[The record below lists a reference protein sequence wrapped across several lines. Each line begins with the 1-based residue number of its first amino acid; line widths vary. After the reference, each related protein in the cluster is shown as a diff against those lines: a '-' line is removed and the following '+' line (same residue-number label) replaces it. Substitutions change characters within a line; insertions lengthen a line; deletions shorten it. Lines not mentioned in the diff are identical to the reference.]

1 MEAKEKLAIDD
12 FQKTM
17 EGIWSSTINL
27 EIIDEA
33 QMTYKNMEDIVS
45 NITPTAEIVKIFKPI
60 YNYKSD
66 EAKKKEKKYLPPKK
80 IIRSNDRE
88 YIIINIKQTRRHI
101 MLYVREDSFYEENH
115 RLVDESGSVAFEGDS
130 SGDYVR
136 RVDSGGYDV
145 VEDFDGNT
153 VAYVE

>member
-1 MEAKEKLAIDD
+1 
-12 FQKTM
+12 
-17 EGIWSSTINL
+17 
-27 EIIDEA
+27 
-33 QMTYKNMEDIVS
+33 
-45 NITPTAEIVKIFKPI
+45 
-60 YNYKSD
+60 
-66 EAKKKEKKYLPPKK
+66 
-80 IIRSNDRE
+80 
-88 YIIINIKQTRRHI
+88 

-136 RVDSGGYDV
+136 RVDSGSYDV

>member
-1 MEAKEKLAIDD
+1 
-12 FQKTM
+12 
-17 EGIWSSTINL
+17 
-27 EIIDEA
+27 
-33 QMTYKNMEDIVS
+33 
-45 NITPTAEIVKIFKPI
+45 
-60 YNYKSD
+60 
-66 EAKKKEKKYLPPKK
+66 
-80 IIRSNDRE
+80 
-88 YIIINIKQTRRHI
+88 

-145 VEDFDGNT
+145 IEDFDGNT